1 MRIYF
6 VAMFL
11 CLKTP
16 FLLFIVKLIKVL
28 TLIHSRFSD
37 FTFSYSLVSS
47 HSMNFHTSVVFH
59 MLFSKSGIIL
69 SSSTHTHTHTHT
81 SHLFHVLSLCL
92 IFCDHHKH
100 IRVHCLFPQHSEIAY
115 NSGEFCVISD
125 CLLHQTMSSVL
136 YLYIVT
142 IQHSFFHRSYKILLN
157 DLVVLQ
163 EIKLLCQ
170 RSAYDLT
177 NADAN
182 QYLIIWCGSIRIR
195 VVIVANT
202 PDSLQNR
209 FKVQVIYCYIILILI
224 QAGDIAGSRLQH
236 ISRPLP

>member
-1 MRIYF
+1 MTPKHALRFIIYLFLYSTNINNLLNTYLGYYKVLWEYFLSADFIIFKHYMRIYF

-125 CLLHQTMSSVL
+125 CLLH
-136 YLYIVT
+136 
-142 IQHSFFHRSYKILLN
+142 
-157 DLVVLQ
+157 
-163 EIKLLCQ
+163 
-170 RSAYDLT
+170 
-177 NADAN
+177 
-182 QYLIIWCGSIRIR
+182 
-195 VVIVANT
+195 
-202 PDSLQNR
+202 
-209 FKVQVIYCYIILILI
+209 
-224 QAGDIAGSRLQH
+224 
-236 ISRPLP
+236 